1 MVGRVAEWQAWQSKN
16 KNLTWRWTGHRS
28 KRIIKNH
35 LKHFKYFFLN
45 KNFIETMEIDD
56 LEDYVVV
63 EWREQAINLKRLR
76 SLLKASSRNQP
87 AIVLSPSISRVDLA
101 TTVLGQYATIGLS
114 LISFH
119 PPLVW
124 CQQLKHTTFCHL
136 YISFWLFWNFTVL
149 RISC

>member
-1 MVGRVAEWQAWQSKN
+1 MGTMRTTR
-16 KNLTWRWTGHRS
+16 TWCHRS
-28 KRIIKNH
+28 KRINTNH

-45 KNFIETMEIDD
+45 KIFIETMEIDD

-87 AIVLSPSISRVDLA
+87 AIVLAPSISRADLA
-101 TTVLGQYATIGLS
+101 ATVLGQYATIGLS

-119 PPLVW
+119 PPFVW
-124 CQQLKHTTFCHL
+124 CQQSKHTMLCPVCYAIYFYFMIILNIWRC
-136 YISFWLFWNFTVL
+136 FE
-149 RISC
+149 